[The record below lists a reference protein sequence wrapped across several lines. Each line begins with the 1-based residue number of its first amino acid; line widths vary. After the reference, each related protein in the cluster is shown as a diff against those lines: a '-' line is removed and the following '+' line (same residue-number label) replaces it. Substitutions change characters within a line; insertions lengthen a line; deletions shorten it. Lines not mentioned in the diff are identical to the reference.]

1 MNNRAFTWARSQRP
15 ALRDATVSTLRA
27 EASSRA
33 FYRLSPAAGP
43 SLVLMLS
50 PPEQEQN
57 EQFERLAAVFGK
69 AGIPVPSILAA
80 DRARGWF
87 LLTDLG
93 CRELAQAYDT
103 PAEAM
108 AIETALATL
117 LRLQAVSD
125 PAVPP
130 YTQERFTD
138 ELGIFADWFAAAF
151 LGVQLPAA
159 ITPVFR
165 LLV

>member
-1 MNNRAFTWARSQRP
+1 MTNPAFNWARDQQTV
-15 ALRDATVSTLRA
+15 LKEATIKTLRA

-43 SLVLMLS
+43 SAVLMVS
-50 PPEQEQN
+50 PPEKEQN

-80 DRARGWF
+80 DRPRGWF
-87 LLTDLG
+87 LLSDLG
-93 CRELAQAYDT
+93 SRELAEAYDT
-103 PAEAM
+103 PAEAR

-117 LRLQAVSD
+117 IRLQGVQD

-130 YTQERFTD
+130 YTQERF
-138 ELGIFADWFAAAF
+138 
-151 LGVQLPAA
+151 
-159 ITPVFR
+159 R
-165 LLV
+165 LASTFPW